1 MEERRKMLPSAELEK
16 FIKAV
21 QTARTKGMGV
31 AHPKTYRFEQIDT
44 EPPTFILVAKGKLDI
59 PDSYTNFI
67 EKRLRERYG
76 FAGTALRM
84 MTKKV

>member
-1 MEERRKMLPSAELEK
+1 MEERRKQIPPAELEK
-16 FIKAV
+16 FIRAV

-31 AHPKTYRFEQIDT
+31 AHPKTYRFEQVGT
-44 EPPTFILVAKGKLDI
+44 EPPAFILVAKGKLSI
-59 PDSYTNFI
+59 PDSYTNFL

-76 FAGTALRM
+76 FIGTPIRM